1 MKAGDSHI
9 YKVNKMQ
16 RKLRRNE
23 LKPLKSET
31 PTWKQN
37 TNLKTAV
44 HSHEHYFDIY
54 CLLIIIS
61 LKEWNTDVIAVQF
74 SLNVLSNQENIIV
87 ITLI

>member
-16 RKLRRNE
+16 RKLRKNE

-44 HSHEHYFDIY
+44 HSHEHYFGIY

-61 LKEWNTDVIAVQF
+61 LKE
-74 SLNVLSNQENIIV
+74 
-87 ITLI
+87 